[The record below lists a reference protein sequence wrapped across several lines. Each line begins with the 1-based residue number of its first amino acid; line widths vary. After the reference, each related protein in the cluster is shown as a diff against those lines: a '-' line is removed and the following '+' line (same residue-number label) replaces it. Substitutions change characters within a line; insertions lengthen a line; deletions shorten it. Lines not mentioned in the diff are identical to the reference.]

1 MFDISFEINGR
12 KVTPGNI
19 GNALE
24 STILQSIQESVKRSV
39 ASVRCNEHG
48 QGPKIK
54 VKGRNLDSLSFE
66 VTGCCER
73 LIDEVKRK
81 LKF

>member
-1 MFDISFEINGR
+1 MFDVTFEINGR

-19 GNALE
+19 GSALE
-24 STILQSIQESVKRSV
+24 SAILQSVEESVKKSV
-39 ASVRCNEHG
+39 AFIRCKDHG